1 MLIFR
6 LRSLARSGRSWM
18 VADADQPGSDTAIAG
33 RSPTGGRF
41 VSVTGVTRL
50 SSLHGSALLRIAE
63 EAVCAHKEC
72 NEVSS
77 AVRSSRVTM
86 SPSFVCGAFIARVI
100 GPDDDLP

>member
-1 MLIFR
+1 M
-6 LRSLARSGRSWM
+6 
-18 VADADQPGSDTAIAG
+18 
-33 RSPTGGRF
+33 
-41 VSVTGVTRL
+41 SVTGVTRL
-50 SSLHGSALLRIAE
+50 SSLHGPALLRIAE

-100 GPDDDLP
+100 SGQTMICRDNFGVRG